1 MSCLKKYIRSER
13 SLWGVQVGWGTKRRL
28 LLLLCP
34 VAKSRSILCNPME
47 CSPPGSSV
55 HGNSQGRILV
65 WVVIPFSRASS
76 RARDQTHLSCIGM
89 QILYC
94 WATREAPREDLVTG
108 KRPSDD
114 GRLCHKRL
122 CAVSIALCYCKPTE
136 FSLDERQLPSTQ
148 RILFHF
154 QKTLPNFCLSFA
166 KTFFFFFFCCGQW

>member
-13 SLWGVQVGWGTKRRL
+13 TLWGVQVGWGTKRRL
-28 LLLLCP
+28 LLLLYS
-34 VAKSRSILCNPME
+34 VAKSRSTLCNPME

-65 WVVIPFSRASS
+65 WVVISFSRASS

-94 WATREAPREDLVTG
+94 WATREAPREDLVIG
-108 KRPSDD
+108 KSPSDD

-122 CAVSIALCYCKPTE
+122 CSEHCSLLLQANRN
-136 FSLDERQLPSTQ
+136 FSRWKATPQHT
-148 RILFHF
+148 
-154 QKTLPNFCLSFA
+154 KNFIPFSENL
-166 KTFFFFFFCCGQW
+166 T